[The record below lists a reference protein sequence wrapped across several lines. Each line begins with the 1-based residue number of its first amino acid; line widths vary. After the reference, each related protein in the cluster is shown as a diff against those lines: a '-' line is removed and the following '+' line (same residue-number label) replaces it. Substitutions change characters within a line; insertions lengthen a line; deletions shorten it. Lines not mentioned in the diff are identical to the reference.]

1 MFKKI
6 LALTILAAVAAWSC
20 ANKAAENEGA
30 LKAADTSTVDSVSL
44 HNSAAEPP
52 PVNYTVDTFLND
64 YASYISGMPSQ
75 RYFTSFSSDSSYI
88 RLERRISREWDL
100 MLESK
105 INGMRS
111 WADSVVAPATDS
123 ASLFYPFA
131 GADFLHV
138 DPFFKNINRYVM
150 VGLEPLGTTLA
161 DTASKHVMKAH
172 ADKIYASLYF
182 SNRLGF
188 FRTVSMKAELNQRE
202 LNGALP
208 LLFFYIK
215 RFGYSI
221 SSLEYFNLD
230 TSGSTII
237 CEPSKAIGLKIK
249 FHDFKGPIRELD
261 YFRFDLSNGGL
272 ANDDRLLKHAGKI
285 RPFGVFL
292 KAASYLMH
300 GESFTS
306 IRSFITDNA
315 RFVLQDDSGIPL
327 ASFGEDAWNR
337 QLWGTYTKTI
347 GLFRSKFQPALA
359 EAYKTSPGLPLSFY
373 IGYNISHK
381 ECNLMW
387 FVKKGDAVTPAA
399 QSKAETD
406 SSATN

>member
-272 ANDDRLLKHAGKI
+272 ANDDRLLKHAG
-285 RPFGVFL
+285 
-292 KAASYLMH
+292 
-300 GESFTS
+300 
-306 IRSFITDNA
+306 
-315 RFVLQDDSGIPL
+315 
-327 ASFGEDAWNR
+327 
-337 QLWGTYTKTI
+337 
-347 GLFRSKFQPALA
+347 
-359 EAYKTSPGLPLSFY
+359 
-373 IGYNISHK
+373 
-381 ECNLMW
+381 
-387 FVKKGDAVTPAA
+387 
-399 QSKAETD
+399 
-406 SSATN
+406 